1 MKIENRELKAVQI
14 EQLPDY
20 IIKNVHESIEQ
31 PISLNNDIPCIFYA
45 PKACHANSL
54 IFSYEAK
61 GSTIIEGIVVNENG
75 FAFEHF
81 WNKIYLEG
89 NKTAYCDITFSAIAP
104 PEEMKIKKSY
114 YPVKEYTKEEMIN
127 RIKTDEVFSE
137 EVLHL
142 IEAYYKENPAHS
154 NEYYSYRESLDN
166 QNNK

>member
-1 MKIENRELKAVQI
+1 
-14 EQLPDY
+14 
-20 IIKNVHESIEQ
+20 
-31 PISLNNDIPCIFYA
+31 
-45 PKACHANSL
+45 
-54 IFSYEAK
+54 
-61 GSTIIEGIVVNENG
+61 
-75 FAFEHF
+75 
-81 WNKIYLEG
+81 
-89 NKTAYCDITFSAIAP
+89 
-104 PEEMKIKKSY
+104 MKIKKSY